1 MAQWGNKDAANNAP
15 VWKSIAT
22 GSGTPNR
29 GNTVFANTTVGAF
42 INGESIGVFGVDV
55 AEAAAVQP
63 KSIAPGWV
71 LTRKGTGGL
80 TAITFTSNST
90 TVGYSNTDK
99 VVVASP
105 QAGGNATATLTT
117 NSTGGSVT
125 LTITTPGYGFTAV
138 NATPNVAITNAT
150 GGTAGGNSTV
160 TPIAAAIG
168 GHAGRIFREPLVVV
182 KGMANNSNSGGGS
195 TTP

>member
-15 VWKSIAT
+15 KWKSIAT
-22 GSGTPNR
+22 GSSTANR
-29 GNTVFANTTVGAF
+29 GNTIFANTTSGAF
-42 INGESIGVFGVDV
+42 IAGESIGVFGVDV

-63 KSIAPGWV
+63 KQIAPGWV
-71 LTRKGTGGL
+71 LTKVGTGGL
-80 TAITFTSNST
+80 KAITFAANST
-90 TVGYSNTDK
+90 TVGYSNTDR

-105 QAGGNATATLTT
+105 VAGGNATATLTT

-125 LTITTPGYGFTAV
+125 LTITTPGFGFTAV
-138 NATPNVAITNAT
+138 NATANVAITNAT
-150 GGTAGGNSTV
+150 GGTATGNATA
-160 TPIAAAIG
+160 TPITATIG

-182 KGMANNSNSGGGS
+182 KGMANNSASGGGS